1 MSLDEAQAR
10 IKARVWQA
18 IAQTDLDLSGVT
30 KENREALVDLVT
42 EAALLEM
49 DSGLTKSLRESQPAP
64 DAPTAPNDFAPSLT
78 GAPNDDVEEIL
89 WEGRPFLSLTLKY
102 IITDE
107 RIRVIEGLVGKV
119 RRDVELVRIQSMDQ
133 SQRVGERLLNLGDI
147 VIRSHDPL
155 NPIIIFNNVPDP
167 QNVHEIL
174 RRAVLRARDKY
185 KLSYREQM

>member
-18 IAQTDLDLSGVT
+18 IAQNDLDLSSLN
-30 KENREALVDLVT
+30 KETRAGLVDLVT

-49 DSGLTKSLRESQPAP
+49 DSGLSKSLLESQREAAP
-64 DAPTAPNDFAPSLT
+64 VVSETAAPSID
-78 GAPNDDVEEIL
+78 GDPNDDIEVIL
-89 WEGRPFLSLTLKY
+89 WEGRPFLSLTVKY

-107 RIRVIEGLVGKV
+107 RIRVIEGLIGKV
-119 RRDVELVRIQSMDQ
+119 RRDIELVRIQSMDQ
-133 SQRVGERLLNLGDI
+133 TQRVGERLLNLGDV

-155 NPIIIFNNVPDP
+155 NPIIIFNNVANP
-167 QNVHEIL
+167 QEVHEIL
-174 RRAVLRARDKY
+174 RRAVLKARDKY